1 MKIMRMLVVEDERD
15 LNKILVKKLTLE
27 GYLCDSCFDGEQALS
42 YLESDAVYDAVL
54 MDVMIPKLNGF
65 EVLSMIRA
73 SHNLTPVLLLTA
85 RDSIHDRVSGL
96 DLGADDYLVKPFAF
110 DELMARLRMITRKA
124 SGIKTN
130 VFECGDLSV
139 DVLTKTVI
147 RNQRKIAL
155 SAKEFA
161 ILEVLI
167 RNKGIVLSRESIESR
182 ISNFDTDI
190 NSNVVDVYIR
200 FLRKKIDDD
209 HEIKLIHT
217 VRGSGY
223 VLRESS

>member
-1 MKIMRMLVVEDERD
+1 MRILVVEDERD
-15 LNKILVKKLTLE
+15 LNKILIKKLTLE
-27 GYLCDSCFDGEQALS
+27 GYLCDSCFDGEQALA
-42 YLESDAVYDAVL
+42 YLQSSAVYDAVL
-54 MDVMIPKLNGF
+54 MDVMIPRLSGF
-65 EVLSMIRA
+65 EVLASIRIA
-73 SHNLTPVLLLTA
+73 QNMTPVLLLTA
-85 RDSIHDRVSGL
+85 RDSIQDRVSGL
-96 DLGADDYLVKPFAF
+96 DLGADDYLIKPFAF
-110 DELMARLRMITRKA
+110 DELMARLRMITRKT

-139 DVLTKTVI
+139 DVLTKIVL
-147 RNQRKIAL
+147 RNKRKISL

-182 ISNFDTDI
+182 ITNFDSDL

-209 HEIKLIHT
+209 YEKKLIQT

-223 VLRESS
+223 VLREEL

>member
-1 MKIMRMLVVEDERD
+1 MRILVVEDERD

-27 GYLCDSCFDGEQALS
+27 GYLCDSCFDGEQALA
-42 YLESDAVYDAVL
+42 YLQSNAVYDAVL
-54 MDVMIPKLNGF
+54 MDVMIPKLSGF
-65 EVLSMIRA
+65 EVLASIRSA
-73 SHNLTPVLLLTA
+73 QNMTPVLLLTA
-85 RDSIHDRVSGL
+85 RDSIQDRVSGL
-96 DLGADDYLVKPFAF
+96 DLGADDYLIKPFAF
-110 DELMARLRMITRKA
+110 DELMARLRMITRKT

-139 DVLTKTVI
+139 DVLTKTVL
-147 RNQRKIAL
+147 RNKRKISL

-182 ISNFDTDI
+182 ITNFDSDL

-209 HEIKLIHT
+209 YENKLIQT

-223 VLRESS
+223 VLREEV

>member
-1 MKIMRMLVVEDERD
+1 MRILVVEDERD

-27 GYLCDSCFDGEQALS
+27 GYLCDSCFDGEQALA
-42 YLESDAVYDAVL
+42 YLQSSAVYDAVL
-54 MDVMIPKLNGF
+54 MDVMIPRLSGF
-65 EVLSMIRA
+65 EVLASIRIA
-73 SHNLTPVLLLTA
+73 QNMTPVLLLTA
-85 RDSIHDRVSGL
+85 RDSIQDRVSGL
-96 DLGADDYLVKPFAF
+96 DLGADDYLIKPFAF
-110 DELMARLRMITRKA
+110 DELMARLRMITRKT

-139 DVLTKTVI
+139 DVLTKIVL
-147 RNQRKIAL
+147 RNKRKISL

-182 ISNFDTDI
+182 ITNFDSDL

-209 HEIKLIHT
+209 YEKKLIQT

-223 VLRESS
+223 VLREEL

>member
-1 MKIMRMLVVEDERD
+1 MRILVVEDERD

-27 GYLCDSCFDGEQALS
+27 GYLCDSCFDGDQALA
-42 YLESDAVYDAVL
+42 YLQSNAVYDAVL
-54 MDVMIPKLNGF
+54 MDVMIPKLSGF
-65 EVLSMIRA
+65 EVLASIRSA
-73 SHNLTPVLLLTA
+73 QNMTPVLLLTA
-85 RDSIHDRVSGL
+85 RDSIQDRVSGL
-96 DLGADDYLVKPFAF
+96 DLGADDYLIKPFAF
-110 DELMARLRMITRKA
+110 DELMARLRMITRKT

-139 DVLTKTVI
+139 DVLTKTVL
-147 RNQRKIAL
+147 RNKRKISL

-182 ISNFDTDI
+182 ITNFDSDL

-209 HEIKLIHT
+209 YENKLIQT

-223 VLRESS
+223 VLREEV

>member
-1 MKIMRMLVVEDERD
+1 MRILVVEDERD

-27 GYLCDSCFDGEQALS
+27 GYICDSCFDGDQALT
-42 YLESDAVYDAVL
+42 YLQSDAVYDAVL
-54 MDVMIPKLNGF
+54 MDVMIPGLSGLQ
-65 EVLSMIRA
+65 VLSTIR
-73 SHNLTPVLLLTA
+73 STQNLTPVLLLTA
-85 RDSIHDRVSGL
+85 RDSIQDRVNGL
-96 DLGADDYLVKPFAF
+96 DLGADDYLIKPFAF

-124 SGIKTN
+124 SGLKTN
-130 VFECGDLSV
+130 VYECGDLSV
-139 DVLTKTVI
+139 DVLTKIVI
-147 RNQRKIAL
+147 RHQRKIAL

-182 ISNFDTDI
+182 ISNFDSDL

-209 HEIKLIHT
+209 FENKLIHT

-223 VLRESS
+223 VLRDEV

>member
-1 MKIMRMLVVEDERD
+1 MRILVVEDERD

-27 GYLCDSCFDGEQALS
+27 GYLCDSCFDGEQALA
-42 YLESDAVYDAVL
+42 YLQSSAVYDAVL
-54 MDVMIPKLNGF
+54 MDVMIPRLSGF
-65 EVLSMIRA
+65 EVLASIRIA
-73 SHNLTPVLLLTA
+73 QNMTPVLLLTA
-85 RDSIHDRVSGL
+85 RDSIQDRVSGL
-96 DLGADDYLVKPFAF
+96 DLGADDYLIKPFAF
-110 DELMARLRMITRKA
+110 DELMARLRMITRKT

-139 DVLTKTVI
+139 DVLTKTVL
-147 RNQRKIAL
+147 RNKRKISL

-182 ISNFDTDI
+182 ITNFDSDL

-209 HEIKLIHT
+209 YEKKLIQT

-223 VLRESS
+223 VLREEL

>member
-1 MKIMRMLVVEDERD
+1 MRILVVEDERD

-27 GYLCDSCFDGEQALS
+27 GYICDSCFDGDQALS
-42 YLESDAVYDAVL
+42 YLQSDAVYDAVL
-54 MDVMIPKLNGF
+54 MDVMIPGLSGLQ
-65 EVLSMIRA
+65 VLSTIR
-73 SHNLTPVLLLTA
+73 STQNLTPVLLLTA
-85 RDSIHDRVSGL
+85 RDSIQDRVNGL
-96 DLGADDYLVKPFAF
+96 DLGADDYLIKPFAF

-124 SGIKTN
+124 SGLKTN
-130 VFECGDLSV
+130 VYECGDLSV
-139 DVLTKTVI
+139 DVLTKIVI
-147 RNQRKIAL
+147 RHQRKIAL

-182 ISNFDTDI
+182 ISNFDSDL

-209 HEIKLIHT
+209 FENKLIHT

-223 VLRESS
+223 VLRDEV